1 MVESFHLKSP
11 ATQLAAELRRAIASG
26 EISGSM
32 PGLRKLMA
40 DFGVTRKVVEGAMAE
55 LIQSGDLKSHGP
67 NKAMEPV
74 RRRHPTHENQGGL
87 LVTSRPFELRS
98 GIHRE
103 LFLAIEAALP
113 PPVTR
118 LNIDAQNTPVEKV
131 VRRIL
136 ESDRQTI
143 FILDHEG
150 EVADRLA
157 EAGRIVVATGMA
169 SPVKKVS
176 HASVS
181 HEMLVRGAVSRAF
194 EAGHRRV
201 CFVLWR
207 RRPEVAAR
215 MRAWIADEYAKAG
228 YRHTPDFDAP
238 IVDDRNP
245 EALHTC
251 LRELVRHTPPT
262 ALIVSDFPQWIGT
275 VMVLAQA
282 GLRVPGDISLI
293 CLCSAPEWEA
303 ATPSQ
308 AHFAHPVAAL
318 AKAIRLA
325 LEAAVRGEP
334 PEIITLAP
342 EWVPGDSLAPP
353 KK

>member
-1 MVESFHLKSP
+1 
-11 ATQLAAELRRAIASG
+11 
-26 EISGSM
+26 
-32 PGLRKLMA
+32 MA
-40 DFGVTRKVVEGAMAE
+40 DFDVTRKVVEGAIAE
-55 LIQSGDLKSHGP
+55 LIQSGDLRSHGP
-67 NKAMEPV
+67 SKPMEPV
-74 RRRHPTHENQGGL
+74 RRRRPAHDTQGGL

-103 LFLAIEAALP
+103 LFLAIEATLP
-113 PPVTR
+113 APVTR

-136 ESDRQTI
+136 ESDCRTI
-143 FILDHEG
+143 VILDHEG

-169 SPVKKVS
+169 SPVNKVG

-201 CFVLWR
+201 SFVLWR
-207 RRPEVAAR
+207 RHPEVAPK

-228 YRHTPDFDAP
+228 YRHLPDFDAP
-238 IVDDRNP
+238 IVDDRNS
-245 EALHTC
+245 EALHAR
-251 LRELVRHTPPT
+251 LHEIIRHTPPT
-262 ALIVSDFPQWIGT
+262 ALIVSDFPQWLGT

-282 GLRVPGDISLI
+282 GLRVPQDISLI

-325 LEAAVRGEP
+325 LDAAVRGEP

-342 EWVPGDSLAPP
+342 EWVPGGSLAPP
-353 KK
+353 KKP